1 MMPQVFVD
9 RLEKEREENLRH
21 ARSMAESYRLAA
33 KGDDDEENL
42 EAAAWWENRIKELS
56 KKRRIA

>member
-1 MMPQVFVD
+1 MTPQVFVD

-33 KGDDDEENL
+33 EGDNDKENL

-56 KKRRIA
+56 PKRRIA